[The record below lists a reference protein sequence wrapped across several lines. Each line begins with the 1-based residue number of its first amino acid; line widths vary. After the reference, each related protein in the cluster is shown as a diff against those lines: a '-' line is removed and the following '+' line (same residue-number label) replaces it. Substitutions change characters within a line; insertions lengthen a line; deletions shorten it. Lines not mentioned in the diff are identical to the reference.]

1 MTFKKK
7 NRSIGTWKDGSES
20 KITCQRI
27 KQDLEETGPST
38 SIVNNRKGPAL
49 ILYFY
54 KIQNLLPREW
64 CHPEWE
70 SLHISINVVKITPTP
85 DMFRGISL
93 K

>member
-1 MTFKKK
+1 M
-7 NRSIGTWKDGSES
+7 GTWKDGSES
-20 KITCQRI
+20 KSTCQRI
-27 KQDLEETGPST
+27 KQDLVEIGSAT
-38 SIVNNRKGPAL
+38 SIRNKRKGLAL

-64 CHPEWE
+64 CRPEWE